1 MSSYLKIQFRPTREI
16 FGSFARSTSKF
27 SLPLR
32 KGPAKGGAIVSN
44 RYAVSYITTGIFR
57 IYLATGWAW
66 TTYKFISS
74 DQQKE
79 RLFDFLVFL
88 LEAAD

>member
-1 MSSYLKIQFRPTREI
+1 M
-16 FGSFARSTSKF
+16 KF
-27 SLPLR
+27 SVLLQGQLR
-32 KGPAKGGAIVSN
+32 SSPYHYVKGQQKGGAIVSN